1 MVLSEYYCS
10 QCCYNMTVPLLAG
23 LEDTDERQELGGLKT
38 AAYQALQDLF
48 VFEFGQLTTI
58 KGRWEERRAAVIDIL
73 PKVMK
78 FTFTPAL

>member
-38 AAYQALQDLF
+38 AAFKRFRIFRL
-48 VFEFGQLTTI
+48 
-58 KGRWEERRAAVIDIL
+58 
-73 PKVMK
+73 
-78 FTFTPAL
+78 